1 MTASDRLERLE
12 RFEDFFSTPEYVIRN
27 ALTVYAER
35 MQSDGDKFMAQY
47 KAIKDKPEL
56 REQQDQSMIT
66 TEGVRMA
73 AEMVMEAAQRA
84 DKTRQALADL
94 LDGDDDE

>member
-1 MTASDRLERLE
+1 MMTDSDRLERF
-12 RFEDFFSTPEYVIRN
+12 RDFFAAHEYVIRN

-35 MQSDGDKFMAQY
+35 MQADGDKFMAQY
-47 KAIKDKPEL
+47 NAIKDKPEL
-56 REQQDQSMIT
+56 CARQDESMIT

-73 AEMVMEAAQRA
+73 AEMVIDAAQRA
-84 DKTRQALADL
+84 DKTRQAMADL

>member
-1 MTASDRLERLE
+1 MTDSERLE
-12 RFEDFFSTPEYVIRN
+12 RFEDFLTTHEYVIRN

-35 MQSDGDKFMAQY
+35 MQADGDKFMVQY
-47 KAIKDKPEL
+47 NAIKDKPEL
-56 REQQDQSMIT
+56 RAQQDQSMIT

-84 DKTRQALADL
+84 DKTRQALTDL
-94 LDGDDDE
+94 LEGDDDE